1 MSKATSNQVRDH
13 IPNPKGKGGF
23 GDNPQN
29 INRSGH
35 WKKEDTPRF
44 KLETMMTLTEEEL
57 RVIVEDKN
65 KPLFERNIAL
75 AIKGSD
81 WKTAESMINQV
92 YGVPKSE
99 IDMKLGTDDGSPL
112 IKGFV
117 IPTLPDNFVVMDKST
132 ED

>member
-1 MSKATSNQVRDH
+1 MSKSTTRQVG
-13 IPNPKGKGGF
+13 NNKTGKGGF

-29 INRSGH
+29 RSNGH
-35 WKKEDTPRF
+35 WKKEDTPRY
-44 KLETMMTLTEEEL
+44 KLEKMMALTEEEL
-57 RVIVEDKN
+57 RLVVEDKN
-65 KPLFERNIAL
+65 QPLFERNIAL

-99 IDMKLGTDDGSPL
+99 IDMKVGTDDGSPL

-117 IPTLPDNFVVMDKST
+117 IPTLPDNFVKMDKTT

>member
-1 MSKATSNQVRDH
+1 MSKSTTRQVG
-13 IPNPKGKGGF
+13 NNKTGKGGF

-29 INRSGH
+29 RSNGH
-35 WKKEDTPRF
+35 WKKEDTPRY
-44 KLETMMTLTEEEL
+44 KLEKMMALTEEEL
-57 RVIVEDKN
+57 RLVVEDKN
-65 KPLFERNIAL
+65 QPLFERNIAL

-99 IDMKLGTDDGSPL
+99 IDMKVGTDDGSPL

-117 IPTLPDNFVVMDKST
+117 IPTLPDNFVVMDKTT

>member
-1 MSKATSNQVRDH
+1 MSKSTSNQVG
-13 IPNPKGKGGF
+13 NNKTGKGGF

-44 KLETMMTLTEEEL
+44 KLETMMTMTEEEL
-57 RVIVEDKN
+57 RTIVEDKN
-65 KPLFERNIAL
+65 QPLFERNIAL

-81 WKTAESMINQV
+81 WKTIESMINQV

-99 IDMKLGTDDGSPL
+99 IDMKVGADDGSPL

-117 IPTLPDNFVVMDKST
+117 IPTLPDNFVKMDDTT